1 MPVIRNF
8 IRVGVHSCC
17 QPDIRTISPERA
29 QKEIWRAV
37 ALSRHVGHLPD
48 HLLAMVWYSEKE
60 DAYFVLY
67 KGSFL
72 YGWARKTIIRGMR

>member
-1 MPVIRNF
+1 MPVIRDF
-8 IRVGVHSCC
+8 IVGVHSCC

-37 ALSRHVGHLPD
+37 SMSRRVGGLPD
-48 HLLAMVWYSEKE
+48 YLLEMVWYSEAE

-72 YGWARKTIIRGMR
+72 YGWARKSVIRGMR